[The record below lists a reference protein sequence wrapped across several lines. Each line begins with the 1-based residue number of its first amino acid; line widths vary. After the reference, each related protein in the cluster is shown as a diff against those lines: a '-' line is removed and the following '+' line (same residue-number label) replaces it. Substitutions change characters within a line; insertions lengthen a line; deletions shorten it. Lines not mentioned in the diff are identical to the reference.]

1 MSLVGAEFRIWWIIE
16 YMKIIMNRIISN
28 IIILLFAQVVLS
40 QSIVTIEAPSPD
52 PTLTVRGPE
61 KNITLFNENSWEQQ
75 DNFIALFS
83 SAYGNSISS
92 DRVIYT
98 ALQINKDMKVT
109 AIVNGGVDKNT
120 TPSFNERLTLDIPKG
135 GFVLVAS
142 DSDYATKGWKKFIAE
157 HFRVGD
163 IVKLRL
169 NGEIRSLAQIVTPQL
184 NIPVPAIEMEDDFLR
199 TVVGSEVTVEG
210 KVSNY
215 DLKAGYKLLLSLG
228 NDIIPLHLKSK
239 GKFSVKL
246 PLSLGTNYFDIQLV
260 KDNKIITEQ
269 PLVIYSKEDNSK
281 EQKEL
286 VMWVEQ
292 FPNAL
297 TLINRE
303 AVIKMVNDVKKAGF
317 TSIGLDVKGPE
328 GYVSYRKNDL
338 SATPY
343 FTASKNPKKKVEDT
357 GFDLLQ
363 VVVEEAHKT
372 GLKVYTSFNFF
383 TEGNITV
390 NDYAI
395 LNQHKDW
402 EEIVQRPEDRGKLLK
417 ITESTRGK
425 EAAEGKLLAL
435 AFVNPSNK
443 EVQDFQLL
451 RVEEVLKNYDVD
463 GIVLDRCRYDNI
475 YADFSHVTRNAF
487 EDYLSAQEKKLENF
501 PADAYK
507 IDINGALVKGKY
519 YKEWITFRSQ
529 TIADFTG
536 RIRQL
541 VNSYKEKKNPDLKM
555 AAYVGS
561 WYEVYY
567 QNGVNWASKD
577 FQYDSRLGFP
587 ESEIYGAEYNKTSY
601 LKNLDFLMIGT
612 YYKTPKEVNRYI
624 TLGNI
629 LTCGQCPILGSMSL
643 PDLAISDQGKVF
655 GASLKNS
662 SGLMI
667 FDHCYVDWTTFFEQ
681 MRIAFSQKR
690 NNK

>member
-1 MSLVGAEFRIWWIIE
+1 
-16 YMKIIMNRIISN
+16 MNRIISN
-28 IIILLFAQVVLS
+28 IIILLFAQVALS
-40 QSIVTIEAPSPD
+40 QSIVTIEASSPD
-52 PTLTVRGPE
+52 PTLVVRGPE
-61 KNITLFNENSWEQQ
+61 KSITLFNEGTWKKQ
-75 DNFIALFS
+75 DNFIAFFS
-83 SAYGNSISS
+83 SVYGNSVSS
-92 DRVIYT
+92 DCNMYT
-98 ALQINKDMKVT
+98 ALQVNKDMKVT
-109 AIVNGGVDKNT
+109 AIVNGGVDKKT
-120 TPSFNERLTLDIPKG
+120 TPSFNEKLNLDIPEG

-142 DSDYATKGWKKFIAE
+142 DSDYATKGLKKFVAE
-157 HFRVGD
+157 HFRIGD

-169 NGEIRSLAQIVTPQL
+169 NGEIRSVAQIVTSKL
-184 NIPVPAIEMEDDFLR
+184 NSPVPGIEIESDFMQ
-199 TVVGSEVTVEG
+199 TVIGSEVTMKGRV
-210 KVSNY
+210 VNY
-215 DLKAGYKLLLSLG
+215 DSKAGCKLLLSQGKKLT
-228 NDIIPLHLKSK
+228 PLRLNSK
-239 GKFSVKL
+239 GTFTAKL
-246 PLSLGTNYFDIQLV
+246 TLSSGTNYFDIQLI
-260 KDNKIITEQ
+260 KDNKIVVEQ
-269 PLVIYSKEDNSK
+269 PLIIYSKKDKSK

-297 TLINRE
+297 TLTNRE
-303 AVIKMVNDVKKAGF
+303 AVAAMVNNVKKAGF

-328 GYVSYRKNDL
+328 GYVSYRKSDL
-338 SATPY
+338 SGTPY
-343 FTASKNPKKKVEDT
+343 FTATKNPKKKVEDT

-363 VVVEEAHKT
+363 VVVEEAHEV

-402 EEIVQRPEDRGKLLK
+402 EEVVQRPEDKGKLLK

-425 EAAEGKLLAL
+425 EAANGKLLAL

-475 YADFSHVTRNAF
+475 YADFSYVTRNAF
-487 EDYLSAQEKKLENF
+487 EDYLATQGKTLDNF
-501 PADAYK
+501 PSDAYR
-507 IDINGALVKGKY
+507 IDKKGVLVKGKY
-519 YKEWITFRSQ
+519 YQEWITFRSQ
-529 TIADFTG
+529 TIADFTV
-536 RIRQL
+536 RIRKL
-541 VNSYKEKKNPDLKM
+541 IDSYKEKKNPDLKM

-561 WYEVYY
+561 WYEAYY

-577 FQYDSRLGFP
+577 FQYDFRLGFP
-587 ESEIYGAEYNKTSY
+587 ESEIYGSEYNKTSY

-643 PDLAISDQGKVF
+643 PDLKVSDQGKVF